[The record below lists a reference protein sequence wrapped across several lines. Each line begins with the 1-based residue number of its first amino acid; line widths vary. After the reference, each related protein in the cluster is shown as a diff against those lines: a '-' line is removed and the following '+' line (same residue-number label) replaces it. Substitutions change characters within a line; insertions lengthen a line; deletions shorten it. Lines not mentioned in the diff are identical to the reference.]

1 MSAKDIDRYEILKR
15 TIRKELTN
23 KDASRLLSL
32 SVRHIKRLKAA
43 VKQQGPSALIH
54 ASRGKP
60 GCNRIPDDEREKII
74 SLLHEHYHDFGPT
87 FASEKLEG
95 LHGINRD
102 PKTIRDILI
111 AERLWKPRSPR
122 AGSEHRSW
130 RQRKDCYG
138 ELIQFDGSYED
149 WFEGRGDKDEVCLL
163 AAIDDATG
171 IVTGAKF
178 VTDEGVFPVFAFWK
192 EYVAVHGKPKAIY
205 VDKFSTYRMH
215 MKEARENQDTKTQF
229 GRAMESLA
237 IEPIFAN
244 SAQAK
249 GRVERLFGT
258 FQDRLIKEM
267 RLAGISTIDEA
278 NRFLEETF
286 IPWFNKR
293 FGVAPRRK
301 ANLHRVLA
309 GKERAQLDATF
320 SRHDSRIVQN
330 DFTIQRDKQFYQLAK
345 DQPVTICKKD
355 KATIEEWLDHTIH
368 IRLRGKELNCR
379 VLPARPKPS
388 SPSPW
393 VIAAT
398 APTQHQ
404 RRPHAPSPN
413 HPWKRRIHAD
423 ALAQQLVK
431 VGHF

>member
-23 KDASRLLSL
+23 QDAFRLLSL
-32 SVRHIKRLKAA
+32 SVRHTKRLKAA
-43 VKQQGPSALIH
+43 VKQHGPSALIH

-60 GCNRIPDDEREKII
+60 GNNRIPDDEREKII

-149 WFEGRGDKDEVCLL
+149 WFKGRGDKDEVCLL

-171 IVTGAKF
+171 IVTGAMF
-178 VTDEGVFPVFAFWK
+178 VANEGVFPVFGFWK
-192 EYVAVHGKPKAIY
+192 EYISIHGKPKAIY
-205 VDKFSTYRMH
+205 VDKFSTYRMN
-215 MKEARENQDTKTQF
+215 MKEARENHDTKTQF

-249 GRVERLFGT
+249 GRVERLFRT

-267 RLAGISTIDEA
+267 RLAGISTIDQA
-278 NRFLEETF
+278 NRFLEDTF

-301 ANLHRVLA
+301 ANLHRPLTD
-309 GKERAQLDATF
+309 KERAQLDATF

-330 DFTIQRDKQFYQLAK
+330 DFTIQHDKQFYQLAK

-355 KATIEEWLDHTIH
+355 KVTVEEWLDHTIH
-368 IRLRGKELNCR
+368 LRLRGKELNYR
-379 VLPARPKPS
+379 ILPARPKPS
-388 SPSPW
+388 RTTPW
-393 VIAAT
+393 VLAAT
-398 APTQHQ
+398 APNHIQ
-404 RRPHAPSPN
+404 RPPSYQPSFN

-423 ALAQQLVK
+423 ILAQQLVK
-431 VGHF
+431 G